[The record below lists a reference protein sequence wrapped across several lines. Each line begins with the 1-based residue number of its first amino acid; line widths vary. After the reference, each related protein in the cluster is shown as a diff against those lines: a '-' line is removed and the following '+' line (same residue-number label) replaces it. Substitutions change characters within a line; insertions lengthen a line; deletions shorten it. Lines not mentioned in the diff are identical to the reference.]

1 MDPSIHH
8 YRIIMKA
15 RKNRTTRSQEEGL
28 IGKQKPFNNN
38 SFCFWNIGFCS
49 GSEDGGLTVLHFKDS
64 CQLLIKTGWCRSSC
78 QFCSAPCVH
87 RIPGTPRCDWSAPR
101 AQTHRAV
108 IGGGETGPPGR
119 ARAPGHQ
126 AWPSSGESGTWLLL
140 SDQGELKYIA
150 LHIFAEKLD

>member
-38 SFCFWNIGFCS
+38 SFCLRNNGFCS

-64 CQLLIKTGWCRSSC
+64 CQLLIKTG
-78 QFCSAPCVH
+78 
-87 RIPGTPRCDWSAPR
+87 
-101 AQTHRAV
+101 
-108 IGGGETGPPGR
+108 
-119 ARAPGHQ
+119 
-126 AWPSSGESGTWLLL
+126 
-140 SDQGELKYIA
+140 
-150 LHIFAEKLD
+150 